1 MSILMQCPCG
11 AKLSVDDCLAGKKT
25 RCPRCRA
32 VLLAPAP
39 TTPVP
44 PPLPAKT
51 KPSADE
57 PILGIVLDEP
67 APASKAPKA
76 KEPRRGAVIDER
88 RPVKRSR
95 SFTPEPAPVWPKV
108 VGGIAA
114 TCMLIGAVISV
125 VAVLSNS
132 SGPDRIQKD
141 KKAWVGAKKDP
152 FWDKKAPIWD
162 KKGWPVDEKKADDK
176 KDDFKIIEK
185 EPPFRPVEPIIANL
199 ADGRYQFAGQILLGD
214 TFAPRRL
221 GKIFHIQLQGQR
233 TYVIDL
239 VSNQFDAYLYLHD
252 MAGVLLA
259 FDDDGGD
266 GLNSRIT
273 YKTQAA
279 GTYKIIATSL
289 GSRSVGNFTLSI
301 RDAGPDPKA
310 IVATHIKLKDGR
322 AEIEG
327 RLTMTD
333 KKRFGKA
340 AQEFL
345 LQTIPGHEYTIELK
359 STEFDP
365 FLILRDAKGKPL
377 SALHNGEGLARIRP
391 VAAGT
396 CKIFATSKAP
406 ALLPAAFTLT
416 VREAKIGKVVQEERI
431 QLKGGMIEIEGHLSS
446 KKELGRAGKQY
457 VLETRAGFEYW
468 MDIKSQDFEPF
479 LIVRDAGGK
488 AVLAGGAKV
497 LARLIFR
504 PPSPGS
510 YKIHATVK
518 PGTKEAEG
526 AFTLTIREKTAV
538 KVEPPLPPG
547 EIAGKPE
554 VEDGLSVRR
563 LTLSR
568 TRPLACWDAQ
578 GKYLFAFDQLSGRL
592 SRIRAADFTVEA
604 SATHVLQRTG
614 YPALTMSAQGL
625 VLTDSKNIML
635 IDPQTLALKKAFKPQ
650 LGMQVTTSPGA
661 SVALGIYQ
669 TGSLRNRDVFVDLK
683 GLTEVPLAG
692 LPTGNI
698 SAATGK
704 CISADGKSFFLVPAQ
719 GKALQRYRIQDARLE
734 LEEETKISLRI
745 PTAIAQ
751 RADGKYVVPYCIS
764 SEGPVTDIGVYES
777 NRLAKPAFTL
787 PGSLKAVCF
796 LQPGGHIL
804 GVSDALELF
813 SEAGA
818 KVKSFRWPR
827 APILSLIPHPTR
839 PAAVAI
845 TVQGAYY
852 LELTELKIAGK

>member
-1 MSILMQCPCG
+1 MPILMQCPCG
-11 AKLSVDDCLAGKKT
+11 AKLSVDDSLAGKKT

-32 VLLAPAP
+32 VLQAPAR
-39 TTPVP
+39 TTPAP
-44 PPLPAKT
+44 PPLPAKI

-67 APASKAPKA
+67 APANKAPKHE
-76 KEPRRGAVIDER
+76 EPIRRVVIDER
-88 RPVKRSR
+88 RPAKRPR
-95 SFTPEPAPVWPKV
+95 RFTPEPAPVWPKV
-108 VGGIAA
+108 VGGIAT

-132 SGPDRIQKD
+132 GGPDRIQKD
-141 KKAWVGAKKDP
+141 KKAWVGAKKDL
-152 FWDKKAPIWD
+152 FWDKKEPIWDKKERFED
-162 KKGWPVDEKKADDK
+162 KKGWPVDDK
-176 KDDFKIIEK
+176 KVDLKIIEK
-185 EPPFRPVEPIIANL
+185 KPPFRPVDPIIANL
-199 ADGRYQFAGQILLGD
+199 ADGRYQFVGQILLGD

-221 GKIFHIQLQGQR
+221 GKIFHVQLQGQR
-233 TYVIDL
+233 TYVFDL
-239 VSNQFDAYLYLHD
+239 MSNQFDAYLYLHD

-279 GTYKIIATSL
+279 GTYKIVATSL

-301 RDAGPDPKA
+301 RDASPNPKA
-310 IVATHIKLKDGR
+310 IVATHIKLTDGK
-322 AEIEG
+322 AEIKG
-327 RLTMTD
+327 LLTN
-333 KKRFGKA
+333 KKQFGKA
-340 AQEFL
+340 AQQFL
-345 LQTIPGHEYTIELK
+345 LQAIPGHEYTIELK
-359 STEFDP
+359 SAEFEP
-365 FLILRDAKGKPL
+365 FLILSDVAGKPL
-377 SALHNGEGLARIRP
+377 TTFHDGAGLVRYRP

-396 CKIFATSKAP
+396 CKIFATSKGP
-406 ALLPAAFTLT
+406 IPLPVAFTLT
-416 VREAKIGKVVQEERI
+416 VREAKIEKIVQAVPT
-431 QLKGGMIEIEGHLSS
+431 QLKDGMIEIEGRLDS
-446 KKELGRAGKQY
+446 KKEFGRIGKEY
-457 VLETRAGFEYW
+457 ILEARAGFEYW

-488 AVLAGGAKV
+488 ALLAGGAKV

-510 YKIHATVK
+510 YKILATAK
-518 PGTKEAEG
+518 PGTKDAEG

-554 VEDGLSVRR
+554 VEDGLTVRR
-563 LTLSR
+563 LMLSR

-604 SATHVLQRTG
+604 SAMHALQRTG

-635 IDPQTLALKKAFKPQ
+635 IDSQTLAVKKTFKPQ

-661 SVALGIYQ
+661 PVALGMHQ
-669 TGSLRNRDVFVDLK
+669 TGSLRNRDVFFDLK
-683 GLTEVPLAG
+683 RLTEFPLAG

-719 GKALQRYRIQDARLE
+719 GKALQRYRIQDARVE

-751 RADGKYVVPYCIS
+751 RADGKYVAPYSIS

-777 NRLAKPAFTL
+777 NRLAKPSFTL

-804 GVSDALELF
+804 GVSGELELF

-818 KVKSFRWPR
+818 KVKSFRWQR

-852 LELTELKIAGK
+852 LEFTDLKIAGK